1 MHIAKKANGSRSGR
15 RGGRRGKRFLFGR
28 GLLLFALAAA
38 LTLGSVSC
46 SGAGGASSSGASSAA
61 DPGASEP
68 SSRTSASSAAYS
80 GTSSD
85 ASSQTPLLK
94 VPDGIC
100 LREGSDADGKII
112 LASGDF
118 LGFRRDYFEPTRSD
132 RLIFELTDAG
142 KEAQAQATAG
152 LTGGSVSLWL
162 GKDKLTTLSVEAPV
176 TGGSFAIV
184 GNDADG
190 IKSIYDRL
198 TGGAG

>member
-1 MHIAKKANGSRSGR
+1 MHIAKKANGPRSGR
-15 RGGRRGKRFLFGR
+15 RGSRRGKRFLFGR

-38 LTLGSVSC
+38 LALGPVSC
-46 SGAGGASSSGASSAA
+46 SGASSSGASSAA
-61 DPGASEP
+61 DSGASGP
-68 SSRTSASSAAYS
+68 SSRTSAPSAASS
-80 GTSSD
+80 GVPSD

-94 VPDGIC
+94 VPDGVC

-142 KEAQAQATAG
+142 KEAQAKATAG